1 MKRINDREVVV
12 GPVRLS
18 YMNVFTPKVNDLKE
32 GAKEYSAVLLIPKQ
46 GNEFLPNAAEEL
58 KELRKALSGAV
69 FAKWGDKPPAKLR
82 NPIRDGDEE
91 TDSQGEP
98 KAPGYWFMNVSAK
111 EAYPPLL
118 VDGSRRTVTG
128 GWNSGDWGM
137 VHIAIFAYEQ
147 KGNRG
152 VSAGLRAIQFL
163 HKGES
168 MGGSAVS
175 ADVFDEVAP
184 ATGGSLPAPDEYD
197 PFADE

>member
-111 EAYPPLL
+111 EAYPPPSRGWITP
-118 VDGSRRTVTG
+118 DGHRRMELRRLGDGAYRHLRLRTKGKPRRV
-128 GWNSGDWGM
+128 GWSSSYPVPPQGREHGRKRR
-137 VHIAIFAYEQ
+137 EC
-147 KGNRG
+147 
-152 VSAGLRAIQFL
+152 
-163 HKGES
+163 
-168 MGGSAVS
+168 
-175 ADVFDEVAP
+175 
-184 ATGGSLPAPDEYD
+184 
-197 PFADE
+197 